1 MNEEQPYL
9 QIPVPN
15 IDDQRAYEE
24 WLKKQ
29 KDERKDD
36 ERVVIVDL

>member
-9 QIPVPN
+9 QIPMPD
-15 IDDQRAYEE
+15 IDDRRAYEE

-29 KDERKDD
+29 KEEKDDD

>member
-9 QIPVPN
+9 QIPMPD
-15 IDDQRAYEE
+15 IDARRAYEE

-29 KDERKDD
+29 KDEKDAD